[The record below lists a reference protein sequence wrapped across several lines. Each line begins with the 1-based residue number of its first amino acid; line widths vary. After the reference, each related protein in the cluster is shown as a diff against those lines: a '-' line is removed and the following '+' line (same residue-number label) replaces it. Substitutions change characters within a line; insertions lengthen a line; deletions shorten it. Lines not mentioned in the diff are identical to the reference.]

1 MSSSSSLIIIILI
14 IIISNHLSLYYI
26 DFYNQCQSD
35 RYKKCSMEKALWTH
49 DGSAI
54 SAHYFVSRL
63 MSEYQFDF
71 SMYYDKKLRQLYM
84 SFDGML
90 LYFTV
95 TYLSITPIYISV
107 YLSIISIY
115 HIYLCE
121 YTWANGHLLIYP
133 SIFHLR
139 IQLYLPHISIHLSV
153 TSIYL
158 SIYQSHLSII
168 SIHHYSLLLILYF
181 YWLICVSLTVL
192 LLNDAKTFGIIML
205 CRWP

>member
-95 TYLSITPIYISV
+95 TYLSITPIF
-107 YLSIISIY
+107 LSIYLSIY
-115 HIYLCE
+115 HIYLS
-121 YTWANGHLLIYP
+121 YLYIY
-133 SIFHLR
+133 
-139 IQLYLPHISIHLSV
+139 LY
-153 TSIYL
+153 IYL
-158 SIYQSHLSII
+158 SILFIHLSI
-168 SIHHYSLLLILYF
+168 
-181 YWLICVSLTVL
+181 
-192 LLNDAKTFGIIML
+192 N
-205 CRWP
+205 P

>member
-95 TYLSITPIYISV
+95 TYLSITPIF
-107 YLSIISIY
+107 LSIYLSIY
-115 HIYLCE
+115 HIYL
-121 YTWANGHLLIYP
+121 
-133 SIFHLR
+133 S
-139 IQLYLPHISIHLSV
+139 
-153 TSIYL
+153 YL
-158 SIYQSHLSII
+158 S
-168 SIHHYSLLLILYF
+168 
-181 YWLICVSLTVL
+181 
-192 LLNDAKTFGIIML
+192 M
-205 CRWP
+205 

>member
-1 MSSSSSLIIIILI
+1 
-14 IIISNHLSLYYI
+14 
-26 DFYNQCQSD
+26 
-35 RYKKCSMEKALWTH
+35 MEKALWTH

-95 TYLSITPIYISV
+95 SYLSITPIYISV
-107 YLSIISIY
+107 YLSYLFIHLSMWIYLNKWSSPHISIY
-115 HIYLCE
+115 FSSTNSTIPTTY
-121 YTWANGHLLIYP
+121 IYP
-133 SIFHLR
+133 SISH
-139 IQLYLPHISIHLSV
+139 IYLSIHLSV
-153 TSIYL
+153 TSIYY
-158 SIYQSHLSII
+158 IYPSL
-168 SIHHYSLLLILYF
+168 YSYTYLTF
-181 YWLICVSLTVL
+181 YRLICVSFTL
-192 LLNDAKTFGIIML
+192 LSLNNAKTVGNVML